1 MAPIKIAGKKKA
13 AKLAHMG
20 AEQIAQDIVIEDVKI
35 QHDTSETS

>member
-13 AKLAHMG
+13 AKL
-20 AEQIAQDIVIEDVKI
+20 IAQDIVIEDVKI